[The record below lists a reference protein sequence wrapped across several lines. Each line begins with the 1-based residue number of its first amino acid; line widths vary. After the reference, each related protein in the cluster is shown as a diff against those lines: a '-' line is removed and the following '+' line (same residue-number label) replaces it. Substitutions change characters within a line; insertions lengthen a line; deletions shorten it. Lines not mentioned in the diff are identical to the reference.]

1 MTRRDLL
8 KTNLALGLAAATR
21 GSAAVAKPAVV
32 NPLKP
37 PASGSIPVAFVIS
50 DGAVMIDFAGPW
62 EVFQDA
68 LVITRH
74 ENTPVFQLYTVA
86 EKLDPITASAG
97 MKIVPDYTFETAPAP
112 KVVVIPAQQSRSE
125 AMLNWIRKSA
135 GSADVVMSVCT
146 GAFVLAQ
153 TGLLKGKP
161 ATTHHGAYQSFAM
174 QYQDV
179 NLKRGYRFVES
190 GNIASAGGL
199 SSGIDLALRVVER
212 YYGRTAAEHTALY
225 MEYQGNGWKDSTGA
239 DNAIY
244 TSADNAIYTSAA
256 YLKSQ
261 VLCPVCGMPVD
272 RDGAPKS
279 EYGGKTYYF
288 CSESD
293 KQTFDAAPARYI
305 PAGR

>member
-8 KTNLALGLAAATR
+8 KTNIALGLAAVSH
-21 GSAAVAKPAVV
+21 GNAAVTTPAVL

-37 PASGSIPVAFVIS
+37 PASGSIPVAFLIS

-68 LVITRH
+68 LVIKRH

-86 EKLDPITASAG
+86 ETLDPIRASAG
-97 MKIVPDYTFETAPAP
+97 MKIVPDFTFQTAPSP
-112 KVVVIPAQQSRSE
+112 KVVVIPAQQGRSE
-125 AMLNWIRKSA
+125 PTLNWIRKSA
-135 GSADVVMSVCT
+135 ESADVVMSVCT
-146 GAFVLAQ
+146 GAFLLAE
-153 TGLLKGKP
+153 TGLLKGKA
-161 ATTHHGAYQSFAM
+161 ATTHHGSYQSFAM

-179 NLKRGYRFVES
+179 NLKRGYRFAEA
-190 GNIASAGGL
+190 GNLASAGGL

-212 YYGRTAAEHTALY
+212 YYGRQAAEHTALY

-244 TSADNAIYTSAA
+244 TSAA
-256 YLKSQ
+256 YLKTQLS
-261 VLCPVCGMPVD
+261 CPVCSMPVD

-279 EYGGKTYYF
+279 DYNGKTYYF
-288 CSESD
+288 CSDGD
-293 KQTFDAAPARYI
+293 KQTFDATPARYI
-305 PAGR
+305 PAQK